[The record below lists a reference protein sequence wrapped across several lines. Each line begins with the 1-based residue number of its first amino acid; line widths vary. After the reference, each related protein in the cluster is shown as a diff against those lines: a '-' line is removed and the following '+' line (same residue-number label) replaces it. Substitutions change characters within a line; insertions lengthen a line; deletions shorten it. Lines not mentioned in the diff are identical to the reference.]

1 MNGSCCSFSVPQL
14 SKCTELLSFAK
25 LPAFPQAAQ
34 HSETVPPTTQQTPTG
49 WVFSG
54 APLHW
59 LVRFRK
65 FPLMV
70 YGNGITNRWTAFIVG
85 FCCF

>member
-1 MNGSCCSFSVPQL
+1 MNGSCCGFSVPSSANAQN
-14 SKCTELLSFAK
+14 LSFAK

-34 HSETVPPTTQQTPTG
+34 HTETVRPPTQQTPTG

-54 APLHW
+54 APLHC

-70 YGNGITNRWTAFIVG
+70 YANGITNRWTAFIVG